1 MQSQYLEESSM
12 ITFVKQIRIHCPDLE
27 VSYKSS
33 FSQNLGK
40 DGKRFC
46 NYLGIGT
53 EEKMW
58 DT

>member
-1 MQSQYLEESSM
+1 MHSQYLEESSM

-53 EEKMW
+53 EEKM
-58 DT
+58 